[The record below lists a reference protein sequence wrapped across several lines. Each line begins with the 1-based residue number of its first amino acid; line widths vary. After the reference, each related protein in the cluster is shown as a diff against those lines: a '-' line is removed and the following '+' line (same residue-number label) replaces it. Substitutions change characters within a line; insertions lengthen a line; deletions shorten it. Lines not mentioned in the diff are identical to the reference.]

1 MAPLRLGR
9 NGGRG
14 KIGGNSHDMGESA
27 EIDKMTTLESRLAAA
42 LDRIAAGIAQ
52 RPTGGQMLAPA
63 PDVAVP
69 DGDSDALMAAQSARA
84 EAEARARDLTDR
96 VAALE
101 ARLAEAQDALGAAE
115 AGGGGDTS
123 EADNSADEAAL
134 AALKAERDAAIAKA
148 TDLEEALADLRV
160 DAEAEKAHR
169 VRETADLRMAL
180 AAAQTAAQAAAK
192 DATPSADA
200 PVDAD
205 ADARIE
211 KLEADA
217 TVMRNR
223 IIRLRAE
230 RADLRAQR
238 DAAQD
243 TADELAEAAGAEP
256 EARVIAM
263 RGELR
268 RLALLVDAQAVD
280 LDQLKQGPDGSVL
293 ARVAERQLIAMKELR
308 RSEAAELARIL
319 AEIEGD
325 AATDVDADA
334 DAEEEG
340 NDG

>member
-52 RPTGGQMLAPA
+52 RPAGGQMLAPA

-115 AGGGGDTS
+115 AGGGDTS

-169 VRETADLRMAL
+169 VREIADLRMAL

-192 DATPSADA
+192 DAAPSADA

-256 EARVIAM
+256 EARVISM

-334 DAEEEG
+334 EEEG